1 MTRRDAKKALTVR
14 PPSPNYEVGYGKP
27 PVETRFKPGRSGN
40 PSGRPKGSRRKP
52 RPPALNE
59 ERLKGI
65 ILEEAYRSIRI
76 NDAERQV
83 SIPMAQAIV
92 RSLAVHAAKGNQR
105 AQRLFTELLAATE
118 RDNKRLHDEWLET
131 AIEYKVSWEK
141 ELDRRKRLGITDAP
155 EPLPHPDHV
164 IIDMKTGG
172 VRITGPMTKQEKPYW
187 DELRARK
194 KDNEEEIAELER
206 ILSEEPDCP
215 YRKQILEELEHAKK
229 IRALSQKVL
238 PD

>member
-1 MTRRDAKKALTVR
+1 MRQKDAKKALTVR
-14 PPSPNYEVGYGKP
+14 PPSSNYEVGYGKP

-40 PSGRPKGSRRKP
+40 PTGRPKGSRQKP

-92 RSLAVHAAKGNQR
+92 RSLAVNAAKGNQR

-131 AIEYKVSWEK
+131 AIEYKVGWEI
-141 ELDRRKRLGITDAP
+141 ELDRRKRLVVSASTMNRAKSTRRVRLLSRIGAPTAAVAIGSFAPTMAPGSGFFSRWLAGIGFRRTCASSASMASRHTVT
-155 EPLPHPDHV
+155 L
-164 IIDMKTGG
+164 
-172 VRITGPMTKQEKPYW
+172 
-187 DELRARK
+187 AR
-194 KDNEEEIAELER
+194 D
-206 ILSEEPDCP
+206 
-215 YRKQILEELEHAKK
+215 
-229 IRALSQKVL
+229 
-238 PD
+238 